1 MTVGVKPDTLRDDSL
16 RHAEVWKM
24 ETTQYDDSKRRIIMN
39 INYIR
44 CGDYLIPDFAIALET
59 ESLGKYGRMRHT
71 YLREHCPGLY
81 QQFVLSGRLRAHL
94 LDIDQTCRDRIERI
108 TNRMAAAEGVNEQMK
123 ASSQLGWISRMN
135 SIRACAEETV
145 LSEIIYE

>member
-1 MTVGVKPDTLRDDSL
+1 MS
-16 RHAEVWKM
+16 
-24 ETTQYDDSKRRIIMN
+24 
-39 INYIR
+39 INYIS
-44 CGDYLIPDFAIALET
+44 CGDYLIPDFAVAMET